1 MTVMKTRDIRKMSIE
16 EVRVHL
22 REAEEEVFRLRFR
35 AATEQLESPI
45 MLRHRRRDIAR
56 MVTIIREH
64 EQGVRTL
71 AQRESVEGATS

>member
-1 MTVMKTRDIRKMSIE
+1 MKTRDIRKMSIE

-22 REAEEEVFRLRFR
+22 REAEEELFRLRFR

-45 MLRHRRRDIAR
+45 MLRHRRRDISR

-64 EQGVRTL
+64 ESGIHKL
-71 AQRESVEGATS
+71 AQREKAEGATS

>member
-1 MTVMKTRDIRKMSIE
+1 MKTTDIRKMSIE

-22 REAEEEVFRLRFR
+22 RDAEEDLFRLRFR

-56 MVTIIREH
+56 LVTALNEH
-64 EQGVRTL
+64 EQGIRRL
-71 AQRESVEGATS
+71 AQREQAEGTTS